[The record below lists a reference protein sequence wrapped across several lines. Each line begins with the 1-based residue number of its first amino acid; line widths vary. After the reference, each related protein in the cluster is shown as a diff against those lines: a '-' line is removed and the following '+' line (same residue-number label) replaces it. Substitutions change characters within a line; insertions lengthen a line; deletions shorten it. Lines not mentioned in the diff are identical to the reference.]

1 MHRTFWA
8 PILFIA
14 LVSCSNGSQ
23 PSTAITAAMPDAN
36 GTERDPDPAPV
47 HGNHDP
53 HHGGVVYMKDDLHF
67 EVVLNRSGKH
77 RVYFSDASRAELPA
91 SIASQVSLSFSGGEG
106 SAEVVEG
113 EIDESGE
120 SWIVSG
126 PPMKAADLTV
136 RVGFVIDAAPYWI
149 DAPFIEAA
157 AGSEP

>member
-1 MHRTFWA
+1 VSFVL
-8 PILFIA
+8 I
-14 LVSCSNGSQ
+14 SCSSGSQ
-23 PSTAITAAMPDAN
+23 PSTAITASAS
-36 GTERDPDPAPV
+36 DPSGSDHDSDPAQV

-91 SIASQVSLSFSGGEG
+91 SIASQVSLSFSGGEDP
-106 SAEVVEG
+106 AEAVEG
-113 EIDESGE
+113 QVDESGE

-126 PPMKAADLTV
+126 PPMKAGDPTV

-149 DAPFIEAA
+149 DVPFIEAA
-157 AGSEP
+157 TGPEP